1 MKQETFARISLNN
14 EEIQTLTKAHYILEK
29 VSEAADQMKIS
40 VKDVND
46 AWVALTN
53 VIWRDECI
61 WVNHENSGE

>member
-14 EEIQTLTKAHYILEK
+14 EEIQTLTEAYDILAK
-29 VSEAADQMKIS
+29 VAKTAEQMGIS
-40 VKDVND
+40 VENVSD
-46 AWVALTN
+46 ACVALTD